1 MNCYRTNCEC
11 DDIKK
16 MYCIYKIS
24 EKQHK
29 IKIAIAKLDKNRC
42 IICGERT
49 IASKY
54 QTVDTRLCTSCGTVA
69 IDDIPVRYCLVNSRR
84 VG

>member
-1 MNCYRTNCEC
+1 MNCYRANCEC

-16 MYCIYKIS
+16 MYCIFKVTL
-24 EKQHK
+24 QQQRL
-29 IKIAIAKLDKNRC
+29 IAEIRENAC

-49 IASKY
+49 AASKY
-54 QTVDTRLCTSCGTVA
+54 KGIDTRLCTSCGTVA

-84 VG
+84 AI